1 MGSVVEYNHRSAT
14 SKLSVGSGGDG
25 GDVDDILRRLGNVET
40 SVTEVRKEISEVRRE
55 VSAIAA
61 TIPFLATAVSVAEVR
76 TEIAEV
82 RTEVAEV
89 RSDVRS
95 ILAIIPNLATKAD
108 VSAGVSASE
117 TAFLRWFIAT
127 ALTVAALAFTIA
139 KFVH

>member
-1 MGSVVEYNHRSAT
+1 MGGVAVYNHRSAA

-25 GDVDDILRRLGNVET
+25 GDVDDILRRLGNVEA

-61 TIPFLATAVSVAEVR
+61 TIPHLATAVSVAEVR
-76 TEIAEV
+76 KEV
-82 RTEVAEV
+82 GAVA
-89 RSDVRS
+89 
-95 ILAIIPNLATKAD
+95 ATIPNLATKAD
-108 VSAGVSASE
+108 VSASE